1 MKTFAKTDATG
12 IIENWQQMPEAQD
25 LPEGVEVPAAPD
37 GWVELA
43 AVQTQPI
50 MIGAKLVLGVIQAKP
65 QDPRMWWIDVGPF
78 KDRLGIDGM
87 ALSASTNA
95 TCQAIKEQ
103 LYDRKY
109 VDLKSTQTAQLL
121 GMLMAA
127 VQPVANASF
136 PGAGPITALKIA
148 AITGTPTTE
157 AERHIKGLS

>member
-1 MKTFAKTDATG
+1 MQRVAQVGNGLIVNVFEIDDA
-12 IIENWQQMPEAQD
+12 ELLAD
-25 LPEGVEVPAAPD
+25 DVFVLPMGSLAAP
-37 GWVELA
+37 GWLWANGSPVPLLD
-43 AVQTQPI
+43 V
-50 MIGAKLVLGVIQAKP
+50 
-65 QDPRMWWIDVGPF
+65 RRWWIDVGPF

-87 ALSASTNA
+87 ALSASTNV

-127 VQPVANASF
+127 VQPAANASF
-136 PGAGPITALKIA
+136 PGAGPITVLKIA